1 VDERGVR
8 LKALLRKK
16 HWQKYATFCRE
27 YDKAAEAI
35 DPELVG
41 GAPGRAQLHRWLHGE
56 LKGLPYPDHCR
67 VLEKMFPGYTAAQ
80 LFEPIPDEP
89 VAVVPDAVERPRE
102 NVFRAVAGALAAP
115 GTTPAGWDDNAPT
128 VSPILVPRQG
138 GDLRDHEAGDLDDA
152 AQRVARRVL
161 ALAQVRRLSTDETER
176 LAAAVGN
183 VVDLDQRLDLE
194 IAKDGAARLTYR
206 HELFNASSRPLTRYT
221 REIWFEY
228 TNGPL
233 VITPVVEAG
242 RRVTI
247 ERIADAGGMAKIALQ
262 LSPALKP
269 GETAS
274 VGYSCEGGLFA
285 DKLYWR
291 QSMTRHTMRYTLN
304 LRHRGAGELRG
315 CTAVEEHPDGEVT
328 SADDSLIWDYEGR
341 DVMITLTRDLL
352 RPNQAVTLRWDL
364 ARVSA

>member
-1 VDERGVR
+1 VDERPVR
-8 LKALLRKK
+8 LKALLQDR

-27 YDKAAEAI
+27 YDKAAQAV
-35 DPELVG
+35 DPDLVG
-41 GAPGRAQLHRWLHGE
+41 GAPGRPQLHRWLQGG

-67 VLEKMFPGYTAAQ
+67 VLEKMFPGYSAAQ
-80 LFEPIPDEP
+80 LFEPVPDE
-89 VAVVPDAVERPRE
+89 VAQVVPDAGDRLRE
-102 NVFRAVAGALAAP
+102 TVFRAVASALAAP
-115 GTTPAGWDDNAPT
+115 GQTPAGWGDGATLTP
-128 VSPILVPRQG
+128 SLVPRQG
-138 GDLRDHEAGDLDDA
+138 GDLREHQADGLDDA
-152 AQRVARRVL
+152 AQHVARRVL
-161 ALAQVRRLSTDETER
+161 ALAQVRRLSPAETER
-176 LAAAVGN
+176 LASAVGN
-183 VVDLDQRLDLE
+183 VVDLDQHLDIE
-194 IAKDGAARLTYR
+194 IARDGAARLTYR

-233 VITPVVEAG
+233 VVSPIAEAG
-242 RRVTI
+242 RRVAI
-247 ERIADAGGMAKIALQ
+247 QPIALTPSLAKFACQ

-274 VGYSCEGGLFA
+274 VGYSCEGGLFD

-291 QSMTRHTMRYTLN
+291 QTMTRHTMRFTMN
-304 LRHRGAGELRG
+304 LRHKGAGKLRG
-315 CTAVEEHPDGEVT
+315 CGAVEEHPDGSET

-341 DVMITLTRDLL
+341 DVMLTLTRDLL